1 MNVTSSPAITPS
13 EPPFPNMVWIPG
25 GTFRMGSNEFY
36 PEESPIHEATVD
48 GFWMDRHT
56 VTNADFKRFVD
67 ATGHVTLAQRLPNPA
82 DYPGGL
88 PELLASPGS
97 VVFARPTQ
105 RVDLRNHF
113 NWWTYVLGADWRHP
127 EGPGSTIEGRED
139 HPVVHV
145 AFEDV
150 EAYAKWAGKE
160 LPTEAEW
167 ECAARGG
174 LESKRYAWGD
184 EFAPGGKMMANVWQG
199 DFPTENLLT
208 DGFERTAPVG
218 SFPPNAYGLFD
229 MGGNVWQWTTDWY
242 QTHAKSAAEPCCSG
256 GRVNP
261 NGGEASGSFDPC
273 TPDLA
278 IPRKVI
284 KGGSYLCAPNYCLR
298 YRPAARI
305 AQPIDTSTGH
315 VGFRCI
321 VRTGAR

>member
-1 MNVTSSPAITPS
+1 MNVTSSPATRPS
-13 EPPFPNMVWIPG
+13 EPPFPNMLWIPG

-36 PEESPIHEATVD
+36 PEESPIHEVTVG
-48 GFWMDRHT
+48 GFWMDRFT

-67 ATGHVTLAQRLPNPA
+67 ATNYVTFAQRLPNPA
-82 DYPGGL
+82 DYPGGI
-88 PELLASPGS
+88 PELLANPGS
-97 VVFARPTQ
+97 VVFAKPTQ
-105 RVDLRNHF
+105 RVDLRNHY
-113 NWWTYVLGADWRHP
+113 NWWSYVLGADWRHP
-127 EGPGSTIEGRED
+127 EGPDSSIDGREN

-167 ECAARGG
+167 EFAARGG

-184 EFAPGGKMMANVWQG
+184 EFAPGGKMMANTWQG

-218 SFPPNAYGLFD
+218 SFPPNAYGLHD
-229 MGGNVWQWTTDWY
+229 MGGNVWQWTTDWF
-242 QTHAKSAAEPCCSG
+242 QAHAKSAAEPCCAA

-261 NGGEASGSFDPC
+261 RGGDAAGSIDPR

-278 IPRKVI
+278 IPRKAI

-305 AQPIDTSTGH
+305 GQPIDTSTGH

-321 VRTGAR
+321 VRTTVQ